1 MSYFLQHMQNNLW
14 HGKFSLFSENIAV
27 HGISTRQA
35 GVSQRPYDSMNLA
48 LHVGDEDA
56 SVWENRVIFANS
68 LGLKAE
74 DIVSPNQV
82 HGDRIL
88 RVTREH
94 SGRGARSY
102 EDAIPETDAL
112 VTSEPGLPLM
122 LCFADCTPILF
133 LDPEQKAVGIAH
145 AGWKGT
151 MKSIGRKTLEA
162 MQREFGTEPSKCLA
176 GIGPSI
182 GPCCYEIGE
191 EVADA
196 CRKAFPE
203 TWDNLLEERQGKL
216 HLNLSKANRLQLL
229 EAGMLPEHIESAD
242 TCTSCEHHWYFSYRA
257 DGGRTGRIAAVIAL
271 QKY

>member
-14 HGKFSLFSENIAV
+14 HGKFSLFPEQLAV

-35 GVSQRPYDSMNLA
+35 GVSRKPYDSMNLA
-48 LHVGDEDA
+48 FHVGDAAE
-56 SVWENRVIFANS
+56 SVWKNRIIFAS
-68 LGLKAE
+68 SMGLKAE

-82 HGDRIL
+82 HGDKVL
-88 RVTREH
+88 NVSSKH
-94 SGRGARSY
+94 RGMGAKSY

-112 VTSEPGLPLM
+112 ITNEPGLPLM

-133 LDPEQKAVGIAH
+133 LDPEKKAVGIAH

-151 MKSIGRKTLEA
+151 LKKIGRKTLEA
-162 MQREFGTEPSKCLA
+162 MNREFGTDPSKCLA

-182 GPCCYEIGE
+182 GPCCYEVGV
-191 EVADA
+191 EVAEA

-203 TWDNLLEERQGKL
+203 KADNLLEEKNGRIYF
-216 HLNLSKANRLQLL
+216 NLWAANRLSLI
-229 EAGMLPEHIESAD
+229 EGGMLPENIESAD
-242 TCTSCEHHWYFSYRA
+242 TCTACEHSWYFSYRA
-257 DGGRTGRIAAVIAL
+257 DGGTTGRIAAMIAL